1 MRITVRTGGL
11 LSQYL
16 PAGSARNQ
24 ANLELEEGATPF
36 DVMKRLGLPETRTYL
51 VVLNGTLVPKAERE
65 RRPLAENDELS
76 ILPPLKGG

>member
-1 MRITVRTGGL
+1 MRITVKTGGIL
-11 LSQYL
+11 GRYL
-16 PAGSARNQ
+16 PPGGARNQ
-24 ANLELEEGATPF
+24 AHLDVEEGATPI

>member
-16 PAGSARNQ
+16 PAGSGRNQ

-36 DVMKRLGLPETRTYL
+36 DVMRRLGLPETRTYL
-51 VVLNGTLVPKAERE
+51 VVLNGTALPKAERT
-65 RRPLAENDELS
+65 RRPLAENDELA